1 MSQLKRRI
9 SAMLLGAAA
18 AAMPIIAAAQEHGGS
33 TFEAHSRATEASA
46 DWGMVTLITVLGA
59 GALLLVT
66 TIGYL
71 YRRERGLEWAF
82 QQPDAPHDE
91 HH

>member
-33 TFEAHSRATEASA
+33 TFEAHSRDLVAQAPLEP
-46 DWGMVTLITVLGA
+46 LVLGA